1 MALRLNL
8 YHEIARQKQAER
20 RDPLKL
26 SMLGLAVIAL
36 LFAGYYVWQ
45 LGAFGIL
52 SRELNRKKAEFAG
65 LEPQAKAA
73 QQREEELAK
82 TLKASELLV
91 KRIEGRL
98 YWAPL
103 LEQLA
108 TLVPREAQVT
118 RFSGEVQGEEV
129 KKCTL
134 TIEGVAAGVDPR
146 KVAEDLRTAIAEEF
160 SKKYRNVTSIF
171 RSLED
176 GAESARL
183 DGKTWPTATFS
194 INVQL
199 NAGGETGTAPV
210 AVCRTPKQ
218 KP

>member
-1 MALRLNL
+1 
-8 YHEIARQKQAER
+8 
-20 RDPLKL
+20 
-26 SMLGLAVIAL
+26 
-36 LFAGYYVWQ
+36 
-45 LGAFGIL
+45 
-52 SRELNRKKAEFAG
+52 
-65 LEPQAKAA
+65 
-73 QQREEELAK
+73 
-82 TLKASELLV
+82 V

-103 LEQLA
+103 LEQLT

-118 RFSGEVQGEEV
+118 RFSGEVQGDDI

-134 TIEGVAAGVDPR
+134 TIEGVAAGADPR

-199 NAGGETGTAPV
+199 SAGGETGTAPV
-210 AVCRTPKQ
+210 AARRTPKQ

>member
-8 YHEIARQKQAER
+8 YHEIERQKQAER

-26 SMLGLAVIAL
+26 SMLGLAVIAV
-36 LFAGYYVWQ
+36 LFALYYVWQ
-45 LGAFGIL
+45 LGSVGIL
-52 SRELNRKKAEFAG
+52 SRELSRKKAEFAA
-65 LEPQAKAA
+65 LEPKAKAA
-73 QQREEELAK
+73 QQREEELSK

-98 YWAPL
+98 YWAPI
-103 LEQLA
+103 LEQLT

-118 RFSGEVQGEEV
+118 RFSGEVQGDDV

-134 TIEGVAAGVDPR
+134 TVEGVAAGADPR

-199 NAGGETGTAPV
+199 AAGDDTGTAPV
-210 AVCRTPKQ
+210 AARRTPK

>member
-26 SMLGLAVIAL
+26 SMLGLTVIAA
-36 LFAGYYVWQ
+36 LFALYYVWQ
-45 LGAFGIL
+45 LGSVGIL
-52 SRELNRKKAEFAG
+52 SRDLNRKKAEFAG

-73 QQREEELAK
+73 QKREEELSK

-98 YWAPL
+98 HWAPM
-103 LEQLA
+103 LEQLT

-118 RFSGEVQGEEV
+118 RFSGEVQGDEV
-129 KKCTL
+129 KKCTV
-134 TIEGVAAGVDPR
+134 TIEGVAAGADPR

-199 NAGGETGTAPV
+199 TAGEDTGTAPV
-210 AVCRTPKQ
+210 AARRTPK
-218 KP
+218 K

>member
-8 YHEIARQKQAER
+8 YHEIQRQKQAER

-26 SMLGLAVIAL
+26 SMLGLAVIAV

-45 LGAFGIL
+45 LGVVGIL
-52 SRELNRKKAEFAG
+52 SHELNRKKAEFAG
-65 LEPQAKAA
+65 IEPQAKAA
-73 QQREEELAK
+73 QQREEELSK

-103 LEQLA
+103 LEQLT

-118 RFSGEVQGEEV
+118 RFSGEVQGDEV
-129 KKCTL
+129 KKCTV
-134 TIEGVAAGVDPR
+134 TVEGIAAGVDPR

-199 NAGGETGTAPV
+199 TAGDETGGPV
-210 AVCRTPKQ
+210 AVRKAAKQ